1 MFAAKTP
8 QQSVALV
15 VLLLAAAGWILWML
29 ANIRRAKPEVG
40 AELELAPNRKPYYDD
55 EQLEGVRLER
65 VQLFGLGCLV
75 IVALGLP
82 LYWLAEP
89 GRQAHAV
96 VRFDETFAHRGEL
109 LFAPTAQGGFNCAGC
124 HGGGGVGGSAPYT
137 LTDPITSKP
146 VKSVNW
152 KAPSLNDVALRM
164 NDDQLKEVLTYG
176 RPFSPMPAW
185 GVLGGGPMNDQQ
197 IQTLIAYLKS
207 LAKVSPYGD
216 GKDAIKA
223 AREKATADA
232 ATELKRLQSLDQAL
246 ATAQAAVA
254 SATTDADRTTAQ
266 QQVDALTAEI
276 AVNQDKTMGAALFNM
291 NCSRCHTIGWSYDE
305 PKAPGSGAFGP
316 SLYNTIQQFPNEA
329 DHIDFVTNGKKFGE
343 KYGRQGK
350 ASGRMPFFGQVLSA
364 DQIKAIVDYERS
376 LSARVEQS
384 QKG

>member
-1 MFAAKTP
+1 MFAAATP

-15 VLLLAAAGWILWML
+15 IFLLAAGGWIVWLL
-29 ANIRRAKPEVG
+29 ANIRRARPEIG
-40 AELELAPNRKPYYDD
+40 AELELAPNRKPYYGDD
-55 EQLEGVRLER
+55 ELEGFRIER
-65 VQLFGLGCLV
+65 VQLLGLAFLV
-75 IVALGLP
+75 IIGLGLP

-96 VRFDETFAHRGEL
+96 VRFDETFANRGAA

-137 LTDPITSKP
+137 LTNPVTGKP
-146 VKSVNW
+146 VRQVSW

-164 NDDQLKEVLTYG
+164 TDDQLKEVLTYG

-207 LAKVSPYGD
+207 LAGVAPYGN
-216 GKDAIKA
+216 GKAGIKTARAKA
-223 AREKATADA
+223 ATDG
-232 ATELKRLQSLDQAL
+232 ATELKRLQTLDQQL
-246 ATAQAAVA
+246 ATAKASVT
-254 SATTDADRTTAQ
+254 SATTEADQTSAQ

-276 AVNQDKTMGAALFNM
+276 ALKQDKTMGAALFNL
-291 NCSRCHTIGWSYDE
+291 NCSRCHTIGWSYDQ
-305 PKAPGSGAFGP
+305 PAAPGSGAFGP
-316 SLYNTIQQFPNEA
+316 PLYNTLQQFPNET

-364 DQIKAIVDYERS
+364 DQIKAIVEYERS
-376 LSARVEQS
+376 LSARVEQA